1 VNHDGD
7 EAGVV
12 SRAAAF
18 MIDAVLIVLVGLAI
32 AGGAAVIHAV
42 FSGGFST
49 TSAFLRPAAVL
60 AVVPLLFGLYC
71 VAGWTLA
78 GRTLGKA
85 LFGLRVI
92 DHAGGH
98 PSLGRS
104 ILRLLGYLVS
114 AIFWLGFAWIAID
127 RRHEGFHDKIAR
139 TRVIYDILTRPAV
152 SPPRGWI

>member
-1 VNHDGD
+1 MSPDGD
-7 EAGVV
+7 DAGVV

-18 MIDAVLIVLVGLAI
+18 MIDAVLTVLIGLGI
-32 AGGAAVIHAV
+32 AAGAAVIHAV
-42 FSGGFST
+42 FSGGFSGT
-49 TSAFLRPAAVL
+49 AKFLHPAAVI
-60 AVVPLLFGLYC
+60 AVVPVLFGLYC
-71 VAGWTLA
+71 VTGWTLA

-92 DHAGGH
+92 DRRGGH

-114 AIFWLGFAWIAID
+114 AIFWLGFAWIAVD

-139 TRVIYDILTRPAV
+139 TRVVYD
-152 SPPRGWI
+152 

>member
-1 VNHDGD
+1 MNSDGRS
-7 EAGVV
+7 AGVV

-18 MIDAVLIVLVGLAI
+18 IIDAVLIVLIGLGI
-32 AGGAAVIHAV
+32 AAGAAVIHAV
-42 FSGGFST
+42 FSGGFT
-49 TSAFLRPAAVL
+49 GTANFLRPAAVL

-71 VAGWTLA
+71 VAGWALA

-92 DHAGGH
+92 DRRGGH

-114 AIFWLGFAWIAID
+114 AIFWLGFAWIAVD

-139 TRVIYDILTRPAV
+139 THVIYD
-152 SPPRGWI
+152 